1 MTDEATPQQVADA
14 FVEIITRGTPIFE
27 AQISDSR
34 ALAAPAGDEDVL
46 ELLFDDLEG
55 GLDEL
60 TQLIEESAAGDLT
73 ALDRLDSGEFDPF
86 GDVDRRANQYGL
98 TECGEQ

>member
-1 MTDEATPQQVADA
+1 M
-14 FVEIITRGTPIFE
+14 
-27 AQISDSR
+27 
-34 ALAAPAGDEDVL
+34 L

-60 TQLIEESAAGDLT
+60 NQLAEDAAAGDLT
-73 ALDRLDSGEFDPF
+73 ALDRFESDEFDPF
-86 GDVDRRANQYGL
+86 ADVDQRANQYGL